1 MNERLRGFRRHLA
14 FVPAAIVCAAIA
26 SIVPAA
32 AGAQAWPAKPVKIIV
47 PFPPGGGADTL
58 ARIMAPKLS
67 EIWGQPVLI
76 ENKPGASGTIGAE
89 AVAQAPADGYTL
101 LMSSTASLTEK
112 NVAQFAPVTL
122 VSASAYVVTVTAGLK
137 AGNIRELIALAKA
150 APGKLTF
157 GSSGTGAA
165 SHLAGELFKAMAGVD
180 MLHVPYKGT
189 GQALTDL
196 IAGHI
201 HVMFAPAQTVMP
213 HVHSGKLTA
222 LAVTSAKRAATL
234 PDLPTVAE
242 SGVPGYAAV
251 GWFGLLAPVAT
262 PKTLVATISADANRV
277 LAQKDVRERMLALGS
292 EPEGDTPEEFAHF
305 IKDDMAKWS
314 RLMKAMGIA
323 PE

>member
-1 MNERLRGFRRHLA
+1 MKASIL
-14 FVPAAIVCAAIA
+14 PAAILCAAVAAIA
-26 SIVPAA
+26 PATA
-32 AGAQAWPAKPVKIIV
+32 CAQAWPAKAVKIIV

-76 ENKPGASGTIGAE
+76 ENKPGASGTIGAD

-122 VSASAYVVTVTAGLK
+122 VSASAYVVTLTASLK
-137 AGNIRELIALAKA
+137 AGDIREFIALAKA

-196 IAGHI
+196 LAGHI

-213 HVHSGKLTA
+213 HVHSGKLKA
-222 LAVTSAKRAATL
+222 LAVTSAKRSAAL

-242 SGVPGYAAV
+242 SSVPGYAAV

-262 PKTLVATISADANRV
+262 PKTLVATISTDANRL
-277 LAQKDVRERMLALGS
+277 LAQKEVRERMLALGS
-292 EPEGDTPEEFAHF
+292 EPEGGTPEEFARF

-314 RLMKAMGIA
+314 RLMKEMGIT

>member
-1 MNERLRGFRRHLA
+1 MNELMRGFHTRLVFSA
-14 FVPAAIVCAAIA
+14 AAIVCAAAA
-26 SIVPAA
+26 SIAPAT

-67 EIWGQPVLI
+67 GIWGQPVLI

-101 LMSSTASLTEK
+101 LMSSTASLTGK

-122 VSASAYVVTVTAGLK
+122 VSASAYVVTLTASLK
-137 AGNIRELIALAKA
+137 AGNIREFIALAKA

-196 IAGHI
+196 LAGHI
-201 HVMFAPAQTVMP
+201 HAMFAPAQTVMP
-213 HVHSGKLTA
+213 HVQSGKLRA

-262 PKTLVATISADANRV
+262 PTTLVATISADADRV

-292 EPEGDTPEEFAHF
+292 EPEGGTPEEFARF
-305 IKDDMAKWS
+305 IRDDMAKWS
-314 RLMKAMGIA
+314 SLMKEMGIT